1 MPYAFTARSWELSSI
16 ETIDILDS
24 IASSVRMDIANNK
37 VMRILP
43 VLDETV
49 NEDWITNKT
58 RFIYDP
64 YLYSVWFILK

>member
-1 MPYAFTARSWELSSI
+1 LSSI

-49 NEDWITNKT
+49 NED
-58 RFIYDP
+58 
-64 YLYSVWFILK
+64 